1 MLMLLDSAGLYYR
14 AFHGVPESITG
25 PDGTPVNAVRGF
37 LDMCTALVASRAPS
51 GLVACWDDDWRPQWR
66 VDLLDS
72 YKAHRVAADG
82 TEDEPEA
89 LGVQVGIIADVLATM
104 GIARVGAAQFRGRRR
119 HRHPR
124 PTARCLGEPVEVV
137 TGDRDLIQL
146 VDDASGIVV
155 LYTGRGIRRVE
166 LLDEAAVVAAHG
178 VRPQQY
184 TDMAILRGDP
194 SDGLPGVPGIGAK
207 TAASLLERFGDMDGI
222 LAAVGTDG
230 GGLSPRSPLRWT
242 PIATTCCGPNEW
254 SEPPMCPCQRCPWQC
269 PRDRPIRMPSTRFPP
284 GGASAHPSSGSP
296 MPLAHQ
302 RRALAPDCGPVP
314 EGSVPDGP
322 GHVKVDGARPTP
334 ARARRVCRAQVHGLR

>member
-14 AFHGVPESITG
+14 AFHGVPESIAA

-37 LDMCTALVASRAPS
+37 LDMCTALVTSRGPS

-82 TEDEPEA
+82 AEDEPET
-89 LGVQVGIIADVLATM
+89 LGVQVGIIADVLAAM
-104 GIARVGAAQFRGRRR
+104 GIARVGAPGFEADDVIATLARR
-119 HRHPR
+119 HA
-124 PTARCLGEPVEVV
+124 ARGEPVEVV

-146 VDDASGIVV
+146 VDDASGVVV

-207 TAASLLERFGDMDGI
+207 TAASLLGRFGDMDGI

-230 GGLSPRSPLRWT
+230 GGLSPRITSALDGHRDYLLR
-242 PIATTCCGPNEW
+242 AE
-254 SEPPMCPCQRCPWQC
+254 RVV
-269 PRDRPIRMPSTRFPP
+269 RAADV
-284 GGASAHPSSGSP
+284 
-296 MPLAHQ
+296 PLAEVSVAVPAEPADPDVLD
-302 RRALAPDCGPVP
+302 ALAARWGIGAPIQRLTDALRPPAAAAGP
-314 EGSVPDGP
+314 
-322 GHVKVDGARPTP
+322 
-334 ARARRVCRAQVHGLR
+334 